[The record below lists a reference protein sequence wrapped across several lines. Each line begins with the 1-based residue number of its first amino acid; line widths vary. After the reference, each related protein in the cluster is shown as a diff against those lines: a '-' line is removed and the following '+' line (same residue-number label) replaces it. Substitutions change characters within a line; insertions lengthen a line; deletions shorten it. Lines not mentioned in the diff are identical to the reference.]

1 MTEAK
6 MEKIAADML
15 LPGMTMK
22 GIAERNGVSDRTLRN
37 LRKTEAFQ
45 RVLATARAE
54 AFERVFDSV
63 CAFSQDSV
71 QQLIGIMNDP
81 KAPASARVSA
91 SRSILEYA
99 HSYYNQ
105 IEILERIAA
114 LEQHFERMT
123 NDEQ

>member
-15 LPGMTMK
+15 SCKTLREV
-22 GIAERNGVSDRTLRN
+22 AARNGISERSLR
-37 LRKTEAFQ
+37 RIRGKEEFQ

-54 AFERVFDSV
+54 AFERVIDSV
-63 CAFSQDSV
+63 YASAPDSV

-105 IEILERIAA
+105 IEILDRIAA

-123 NDEQ
+123 NDE